1 MKNIVVTRILSILLL
16 LFAAVPVAWADG
28 DEWSVWD
35 GKTKSFPE
43 KVEHTY
49 EPMVYH
55 VHIRSAAELAYISD
69 HFDDVMY
76 GNVNYPFR
84 DQYYYLDVNIDMG
97 DTSWTPIGWRDGKI
111 VDFRWGE
118 FHGNGHTIRFKIKD
132 ATKNYQGL
140 FAQIHKGA
148 RVYNLHVE
156 GDISCSRSRLVGGI
170 AGENNGK
177 IANCWVSANVRSD
190 WNEPGSAYTA
200 KVGGIAGENN
210 GTIEYCCVSGNVT
223 NNDADV
229 GGLVGYNSRDGKVR
243 HSTFHGTRYSTHSQ
257 EYTIIGDQDGTI
269 DSCYDIFQSSELTT
283 DAEMYNYGLKYPFA
297 INVTTEGEGA
307 YQVSAGDEKDITR
320 WYPGAAVKLTKILGS
335 IQSLSIKDAEGKV
348 VNYNGDINDAVTF
361 TMPRKDVFVTIA

>member
-43 KVEHTY
+43 KVEHAY

-55 VHIRSAAELAYISD
+55 VHIRSAAELAYIAD

-200 KVGGIAGENN
+200 
-210 GTIEYCCVSGNVT
+210 
-223 NNDADV
+223 
-229 GGLVGYNSRDGKVR
+229 
-243 HSTFHGTRYSTHSQ
+243 
-257 EYTIIGDQDGTI
+257 
-269 DSCYDIFQSSELTT
+269 
-283 DAEMYNYGLKYPFA
+283 
-297 INVTTEGEGA
+297 
-307 YQVSAGDEKDITR
+307 
-320 WYPGAAVKLTKILGS
+320 
-335 IQSLSIKDAEGKV
+335 
-348 VNYNGDINDAVTF
+348 
-361 TMPRKDVFVTIA
+361 